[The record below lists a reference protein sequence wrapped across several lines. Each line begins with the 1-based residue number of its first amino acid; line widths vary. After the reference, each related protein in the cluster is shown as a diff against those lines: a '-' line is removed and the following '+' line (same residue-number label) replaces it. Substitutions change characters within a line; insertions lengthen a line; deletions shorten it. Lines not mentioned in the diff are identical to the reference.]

1 MIKKSY
7 VNVILLIFITFT
19 ICGCVD
25 NDAIAAEELDEMPDI
40 FISIS
45 EEEILNFPTLKEAIE
60 NEGLIEIP
68 REEYN
73 ELLEFLDDIWYI
85 EYMDKYYELLFA
97 T

>member
-7 VNVILLIFITFT
+7 VIVMLLIFIIFS

-25 NDAIAAEELDEMPDI
+25 NDLIAAEELDEMPDK
-40 FISIS
+40 FISIL
-45 EEEILNFPTLKEAIE
+45 EEEMLNFPTLKQAID
-60 NEGLIEIP
+60 NEGLIKIP

-73 ELLEFLDDIWYI
+73 ELLEFLDEIWFIKYL
-85 EYMDKYYELLFA
+85 DKYYELLFA

>member
-1 MIKKSY
+1 MKRIP
-7 VNVILLIFITFT
+7 VICGVILLFIFSTLS
-19 ICGCVD
+19 GCNS
-25 NDAIAAEELDEMPDI
+25 NDSIAAEELDEIPDK

-45 EEEILNFPTLKEAIE
+45 EEEMLNFPTLKEAIE